1 MDAEWCQK
9 SVGPLTQRTKDCHY
23 YKMGALN
30 TELEYINNF
39 FKLAVK
45 LIMIIIFLFVDS
57 ATDEQISLYLL
68 KILS

>member
-1 MDAEWCQK
+1 
-9 SVGPLTQRTKDCHY
+9 
-23 YKMGALN
+23 MGALN